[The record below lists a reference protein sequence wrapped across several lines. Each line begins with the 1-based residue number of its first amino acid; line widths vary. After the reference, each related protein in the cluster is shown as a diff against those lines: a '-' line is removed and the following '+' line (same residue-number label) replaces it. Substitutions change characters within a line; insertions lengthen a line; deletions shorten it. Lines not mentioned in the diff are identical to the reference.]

1 MPRALATLTLLVTLT
16 AAAHRPAPGQLAP
29 SRRPFLFKDD
39 RGDIATA
46 HARGDTAITVI
57 IAAMP
62 GATGRLAQTIQGMGG
77 TIRFRDDQVDYI
89 RARVPVDSVDR
100 LAHDPNVHS
109 LDITMKG
116 ADRGFGASGTESF
129 APALPVIPSEARDL
143 LFAAPRDTGDAWPPK
158 QSDYPLTHRYDPLR
172 DMNGMAF
179 RKKHPTWDGRGVT
192 LALIDM
198 NPDPLEPELQQAR
211 TLDGKVV
218 KKIFTYETAIDPDDE
233 DEGRWLRMKDQV
245 TANGGTFTYDGKTY
259 QAPRDGTFRIAM
271 LDEALFD
278 SLSNSGL
285 EKDLNRDG
293 NPKGSSRLFAVVW
306 DEQTND
312 VWVDTNQNLS
322 FKDEKALTDYSV
334 RPEFAVFGTDNPKT
348 AVRESVGFGVQID
361 KARRMVAINAGV
373 PFHASLIVGSAL
385 GSRGAHGRF
394 DGVAPGARLASEAE
408 GCMAYG
414 QTEAVIRALE
424 NPQVDAAWL
433 EQCNNIT
440 KPYLLRDGRLVP
452 TVIYS
457 RLIEKFK
464 KPLMI
469 PTHNYPVL
477 GGSDDFVLADCGI
490 GVGGHES
497 QGSFLANYG
506 VRTRYVDNLLITGG
520 YAPMGNGA
528 FGPTIISPSNIIS
541 GYRGWEDAAS
551 GYMAS
556 VFRLPPGYR
565 ISGGT
570 STATQVAPGAVEL
583 LISAAKQSGVPYD
596 ACRIKQALSM
606 SAKYVPNI
614 PIYKQGNGVIDIARA
629 WDLLE
634 AMNRAGDP
642 PTITSAA
649 AVRHAYSAW
658 LVTPNEGV
666 GLFER
671 EGWKAGDRGQRTMT
685 FTRTTGP
692 AGAMPFTISVI
703 SDSGGS
709 VSAPAS
715 VSLPLD
721 QPVPVTL
728 DIAVATPGVHS
739 SLITLY
745 TPSVP
750 GHAYR
755 TLATIVAA
763 EPLEANEHHT
773 VEIRT
778 EVPRPE
784 MRSYFYRVPPGVSA
798 LQVVLDS
805 TKRQLQLAIIKPDTR
820 TASAT
825 RIVAERA
832 GRGGGG
838 GGGGENPV
846 LPAETYV
853 VANPMPGVW
862 ELRLSDIEDTR
873 TFDWKASEAGAP
885 VPPTKVRLTVSAL
898 GAGAAASTV
907 ADNAGDQSGGGLNAT
922 QQARESRAANDLTLV
937 SRMAD
942 FTGKASSYPL
952 GSARIERP
960 TIRERQQQVYEIQ
973 VPPGTAA
980 LRVAVDNPS
989 DTAADLDVYVYDC
1002 TKKECRPGGASAD
1015 PGSDEAVTLQHPAA
1029 GNWRVVVDGASV
1041 PSGQTTYDYSDV
1053 VFNQVY
1059 GMVAVTD
1066 TTAKRQKG
1074 SPWSVKTNAWVA
1086 SVPVGRMP
1094 YAAVLLEGQVTPAQP
1109 FTVTLVPIAGDRRLT
1124 RPEMKAP

>member
-1 MPRALATLTLLVTLT
+1 MSRALVAVTLL
-16 AAAHRPAPGQLAP
+16 AALVSTHPRPASGQLAP
-29 SRRPFLFKDD
+29 PRRPFLFKDD
-39 RGDIATA
+39 RGDLATA
-46 HARGDTAITVI
+46 HARGDSAVTVI

-62 GATGRLAQTIQGMGG
+62 GATRQLAETIQRMGG
-77 TIRFRDDQVDYI
+77 KIRFRDDVVDYI
-89 RARVPVDSVDR
+89 RARVPVDSVEG
-100 LAHDPNVHS
+100 LAHDANVHS

-116 ADRGFGASGTESF
+116 ADRGFGASGTESI
-129 APALPVIPSEARDL
+129 APIDALPLAMS
-143 LFAAPRDTGDAWPPK
+143 RDTGEAWPPK

-172 DMNGMAF
+172 DMNGVAF
-179 RKKHPTWDGRGVT
+179 RKEHPTWDGRGVT
-192 LALIDM
+192 LALTDM

-218 KKIFTYETAIDPDDE
+218 RKILTYETVVDPDDE
-233 DEGRWLRMKDQV
+233 DEGRWLKMTDQV
-245 TANGGTFTYDGKTY
+245 TASSGTFTYGDKTY
-259 QAPRDGTFRIAM
+259 KAPHDGTFRIAL
-271 LDEALFD
+271 LDEAKFD
-278 SLSNSGL
+278 SLSSSGL

-293 NPKGSSRLFAVVW
+293 NPPGSSRLFAVIW

-348 AVRESVGFGVQID
+348 AVRESVGFAVQID
-361 KARRMVAINAGV
+361 KARKMVAINAGV

-385 GSRGAHGRF
+385 GSRGARGRF

-424 NPQVDAAWL
+424 NPEVDAAWL

-464 KPLMI
+464 KPIMI

-570 STATQVAPGAVEL
+570 STATPVATGGVAL
-583 LISAAKQSGVPYD
+583 LISAAKQTGVKYD

-606 SAKYVPNI
+606 SARYVPNL
-614 PIYKQGNGVIDIARA
+614 PVYKQGNGVINIAGA
-629 WDLLE
+629 WDLLR
-634 AMNRAGDP
+634 AMDRAGLP

-649 AVRHAYSAW
+649 PVKHPYSAL
-658 LVTPNEGV
+658 LVKPNEGV
-666 GLFER
+666 GLYER
-671 EGWKAGDRGQRTMT
+671 DDWSPGDRGQRTMT
-685 FTRTTGP
+685 FTRTSGP

-709 VSAPAS
+709 ITAPTS
-715 VSLPLD
+715 VSLPLNE
-721 QPVPVTL
+721 PVPVKL
-728 DIAVATPGVHS
+728 DIAVTTPGVHS
-739 SLITLY
+739 SLITLDN
-745 TPSVP
+745 PSVP

-763 EPLEANEHHT
+763 EALNAGNHYKVEA
-773 VEIRT
+773 RT

-784 MRSYFYRVPPGVSA
+784 MRSYFYRVPAGASA

-805 TKRQLQLAIIKPDTR
+805 SKRDVQVAIIKPDTR

-838 GGGGENPV
+838 GGGGENAI
-846 LPAETYV
+846 LPAATYV
-853 VANPMPGVW
+853 VEHPMPGVW
-862 ELRLSDIEDTR
+862 EVRLTDIEDTR
-873 TFDWKASEAGAP
+873 TFDWKASESGTA

-898 GAGAAASTV
+898 AAGVAPSTLV
-907 ADNAGDQSGGGLNAT
+907 QSAGDHDGQSAT
-922 QQARESRAANDLTLV
+922 QQAREPGAGAGAANTLTLV
-937 SRMAD
+937 SSMAD
-942 FTGKASSYPL
+942 FTGKATSYPL
-952 GSARIERP
+952 GSARTARP
-960 TIRERQQQVYEIQ
+960 ALREHQQQVYEID
-973 VPPGTAA
+973 VPPGSVA
-980 LRVAVDNPS
+980 LRVSVGNPS

-1002 TKKECRPGGASAD
+1002 TKKECRNGGASAD
-1015 PGSDEAVTLQHPAA
+1015 PGSEDVVMVQHPAA
-1029 GNWRVVVDGASV
+1029 GKWKVVVEGASV
-1041 PSGQTTYDYSDV
+1041 PSGQTAYDYSDI
-1053 VFNQVY
+1053 VFNQLY
-1059 GMVAVTD
+1059 GMVAVND
-1066 TTAKRQKG
+1066 TTAKRQAG
-1074 SPWSVKTNAWVA
+1074 SSWAIQTNEWIA
-1086 SVPVGRMP
+1086 SVPAGRAP
-1094 YAAVLLEGQVTPAQP
+1094 YAAVLLEGQVTATQP
-1109 FTVTLVPIAGDRRLT
+1109 FTMVLVPIANGGRDARR
-1124 RPEMKAP
+1124 

>member
-1 MPRALATLTLLVTLT
+1 MSRALACLTLLTVL
-16 AAAHRPAPGQLAP
+16 ASIAPQPAPGQLAP
-29 SRRPFLFKDD
+29 ARRPFLFKDD
-39 RGDIATA
+39 RGDLATA
-46 HARGDTAITVI
+46 HARGDTAVTVI

-62 GATGRLAQTIQGMGG
+62 GATGQLAQTIQAMGG
-77 TIRFRDDQVDYI
+77 TIRFRDNQVDYI
-89 RARVPVDSVDR
+89 RARVPVDSVER
-100 LAHDPNVHS
+100 LAHDPSVHS
-109 LDITMKG
+109 LNITMKG

-129 APALPVIPSEARDL
+129 SPTDALPLGAR
-143 LFAAPRDTGDAWPPK
+143 PDTGAVWPPK
-158 QSDYPLTHRYDPLR
+158 QSHYPLTQRYDPLR
-172 DMNGMAF
+172 DMNGVAF
-179 RKKHPTWDGRGVT
+179 RKQHPTWDGRGVT

-198 NPDPLEPELQQAR
+198 NPDPLEPELQQAL

-218 KKIFTYETAIDPDDE
+218 KKIFTYETVVDPDDE
-233 DEGRWLRMKDQV
+233 DEGSWLKMTDQV
-245 TANGGTFTYDGKTY
+245 SASGGTFTYDGKSY
-259 QAPRDGTFRIAM
+259 KAPHDGAFRIAV
-271 LDEALFD
+271 LDEAKFD
-278 SLSNSGL
+278 SLSSAGL

-293 NPKGSSRLFAVVW
+293 NPAGSSRLFAVIW

-334 RPEFAVFGTDNPKT
+334 RPEFAVIGTDNPKT

-361 KARRMVAINAGV
+361 KARKMVAINAGV

-385 GSRGAHGRF
+385 GSRGTRGRF

-424 NPQVDAAWL
+424 NPEVDAAWL
-433 EQCNNIT
+433 EQCSNIT
-440 KPYLLRDGRLVP
+440 RPYLLRDGRLVP

-464 KPLMI
+464 KPIMI

-520 YAPMGNGA
+520 YAPMGNGG

-541 GYRGWEDAAS
+541 GYRGWEDAKS

-570 STATQVAPGAVEL
+570 STATPVATGAVAM
-583 LISAAKQSGVPYD
+583 LISGAKQSGVKYD
-596 ACRIKQALSM
+596 ACRIKHALSM

-614 PIYKQGNGVIDIARA
+614 PVYKQGNGVINVAGA
-629 WDLLE
+629 WDLLR
-634 AMNRAGDP
+634 AMDKAGLP

-649 AVRHAYSAW
+649 PVRHAYSAL
-658 LVTPNEGV
+658 LVRPNEGV
-666 GLFER
+666 GLYER
-671 EGWKAGDRGQRTMT
+671 DGWTAGDHGARTMT
-685 FTRTTGP
+685 FTRTSGP
-692 AGAMPFTISVI
+692 SAAMPFTISVV
-703 SDSGGS
+703 SDSGGRIT
-709 VSAPAS
+709 APAS
-715 VSLPLD
+715 VSLPLNE
-721 QPVPVTL
+721 PVPVTL
-728 DIAVATPGVHS
+728 DISVATPGVHS
-739 SLITLY
+739 SLITLDN
-745 TPSVP
+745 PSVP

-763 EPLEANEHHT
+763 EPLNASNHYK

-784 MRSYFYRVPPGVSA
+784 MRSYFYRVPPGASA

-805 TKRQLQLAIIKPDTR
+805 SKREVQVALIKPDTR
-820 TASAT
+820 TANAT
-825 RIVAERA
+825 RLV
-832 GRGGGG
+832 GKRGDDDRG
-838 GGGGENPV
+838 GGGGENPI
-846 LPAETYV
+846 LPPETYV
-853 VANPMPGVW
+853 VAQPMPGVW
-862 ELRLSDIEDTR
+862 EVRLTDIEDTR
-873 TFDWKASEAGAP
+873 TFDWKGSEAGKP
-885 VPPTKVRLTVSAL
+885 VPPTKVKLTISAL
-898 GAGAAASTV
+898 AAGTTASALV
-907 ADNAGDQSGGGLNAT
+907 QSAGDSGEQSPT
-922 QQARESRAANDLTLV
+922 QPARASGAPNELRLS

-942 FTGKASSYPL
+942 FTGKVTSYPL
-952 GSARIERP
+952 GSANNERP
-960 TIRERQQQVYEIQ
+960 TIREHQQHVYEID
-973 VPPGTAA
+973 VPPGSAA
-980 LRVAVDNPS
+980 LRVAVGNPS

-1002 TKKECRPGGASAD
+1002 TKKECKNGGASAD
-1015 PGSDEAVTLQHPAA
+1015 PGSDEAVMVQHPAA
-1029 GNWRVVVDGASV
+1029 GKWKVVVEGASA
-1041 PSGQTTYDYSDV
+1041 PSGQTAYDYSDI

-1066 TTAKRQKG
+1066 TTGKRQADT
-1074 SPWSVKTNAWVA
+1074 PWTVQTNEWIA
-1086 SVPVGRMP
+1086 SIPTGRTP
-1094 YAAVLLEGQVTPAQP
+1094 YAAVLLEGQVAPTQP
-1109 FTVTLVPIAGDRRLT
+1109 FTMAVIPIASDRR
-1124 RPEMKAP
+1124 R

>member
-1 MPRALATLTLLVTLT
+1 MSRALAVLTLLTTL
-16 AAAHRPAPGQLAP
+16 ASVAPRPASGQLAP
-29 SRRPFLFKDD
+29 PRRPFLFKDD
-39 RGDIATA
+39 RGDLATA
-46 HARGDTAITVI
+46 HARRDTAVTVI

-62 GATGRLAQTIQGMGG
+62 GTTGQLAQTIQRMGG
-77 TIRFRDDQVDYI
+77 SIRFRDDQVDYI
-89 RARVPVDSVDR
+89 RARVPVDSVER
-100 LAHDPNVHS
+100 LAHDANVHS

-143 LFAAPRDTGDAWPPK
+143 HFPAAPDTGDVWPPK
-158 QSDYPLTHRYDPLR
+158 QSEYPITHRYDPLR
-172 DMNGMAF
+172 DMNGIAF
-179 RKKHPTWDGRGVT
+179 RKAHPTWDGRGVT

-211 TLDGKVV
+211 TLDGKIV

-233 DEGRWLRMKDQV
+233 DEGRWLNMTNQV
-245 TANGGTFTYDGKTY
+245 TASGRAFTYDGKTY
-259 QAPRDGTFRIAM
+259 KAPHDGTFRIAM
-271 LDEALFD
+271 LDEAKFD
-278 SLSNSGL
+278 SLSASGL

-293 NPKGSSRLFAVVW
+293 NPAGSSRLFAVIW
-306 DEQTND
+306 DEQNND

-322 FKDEKALTDYSV
+322 FTDEKALTDYGV

-361 KARRMVAINAGV
+361 KARQMVAINAGV

-385 GSRGAHGRF
+385 GSRGARGRF

-457 RLIEKFK
+457 RLIEKFR
-464 KPLMI
+464 KPIMI

-528 FGPTIISPSNIIS
+528 FGPTILSPSNIIS

-570 STATQVAPGAVEL
+570 STATPVATGAVAL
-583 LISAAKQSGVPYD
+583 LISAAKQSGVKYD
-596 ACRIKQALSM
+596 ACRIKHALSM

-614 PIYKQGNGVIDIARA
+614 PVYKQGNGVINVAGA
-629 WDLLE
+629 WELLK
-634 AMNRAGDP
+634 ALDKAGDP
-642 PTITSAA
+642 PVITSSAP
-649 AVRHAYSAW
+649 VRHAYSAL
-658 LVTPNEGV
+658 LVKPNEGV
-666 GLFER
+666 GLYER
-671 EGWKAGDRGQRTMT
+671 DGWSPGDHRQRTMT
-685 FTRTTGP
+685 FTRTSGA

-715 VSLPLD
+715 VSLPLNE
-721 QPVPVTL
+721 PVPVSL
-728 DIAVATPGVHS
+728 DIAVTTPGVHS
-739 SLITLY
+739 SLITLDN
-745 TPSVP
+745 PSVP

-763 EPLEANEHHT
+763 EPLQASNHYKLET
-773 VEIRT
+773 RT

-784 MRSYFYRVPPGVSA
+784 MRSYFYRVPPNVSA
-798 LQVVLDS
+798 LHVVLDS
-805 TKRQLQLAIIKPDTR
+805 SKRAVQVAIIKPDTR
-820 TASAT
+820 TATAT
-825 RIVAERA
+825 HIVAERA

-838 GGGGENPV
+838 GGGGDAPI

-853 VANPMPGVW
+853 VAQPMPGVW
-862 ELRLSDIEDTR
+862 EVRLTDIEDTR
-873 TFDWKASEAGAP
+873 TFDWKASEAGTP
-885 VPPTKVRLTVSAL
+885 VPPTNVRLTISAISS
-898 GAGAAASTV
+898 GAAASAMAV
-907 ADNAGDQSGGGLNAT
+907 SASDQAGQSAT
-922 QQARESRAANDLTLV
+922 QQAHEPGGGATNDLTLV

-960 TIRERQQQVYEIQ
+960 TIREHQQQVYEIE
-973 VPPGTAA
+973 VPPGSAS
-980 LRVAVDNPS
+980 LRVTLGNPS
-989 DTAADLDVYVYDC
+989 DTTADLDIYVYDC
-1002 TKKECRPGGASAD
+1002 TKKECKTGGASAD
-1015 PGSDEAVTLQHPAA
+1015 PGSDDAVTVQHPAA
-1029 GNWRVVVDGASV
+1029 GKWKVVVEGASV
-1041 PSGQTTYDYSDV
+1041 LSGQTAYDYADI

-1066 TTAKRQKG
+1066 TTAKRQAE
-1074 SPWSVKTNAWVA
+1074 SSWTVQTNEWMA
-1086 SVPVGRMP
+1086 SMPTGRTP

-1109 FTVTLVPIAGDRRLT
+1109 FTMTLIPIANDRR
-1124 RPEMKAP
+1124 R

>member
-1 MPRALATLTLLVTLT
+1 MPRALAALTLL
-16 AAAHRPAPGQLAP
+16 AALASIAPQPASGQLAP
-29 SRRPFLFKDD
+29 PRRPFLFKDD
-39 RGDIATA
+39 RGDMATA
-46 HARGDTAITVI
+46 HARGDTSVTVI

-62 GATGRLAQTIQGMGG
+62 GATGQLAQTIKSMGG
-77 TIRFRDDQVDYI
+77 TIRFRDDRVDYI
-89 RARVPVDSVDR
+89 RARVPVDSVER
-100 LAHDPNVHS
+100 LAHDESVHS
-109 LDITMKG
+109 LDVTMKG

-129 APALPVIPSEARDL
+129 APPDALPLGAHSVIPS
-143 LFAAPRDTGDAWPPK
+143 AARDTGDIWPPK

-172 DMNGMAF
+172 DMNGVAF
-179 RKKHPTWDGRGVT
+179 RKDHPTWDGRGVT

-218 KKIFTYETAIDPDDE
+218 KKIFTYETALDPDDE
-233 DEGRWLRMKDQV
+233 DDGRWLKMKDQV
-245 TANGGTFTYDGKTY
+245 TASGGSFTYDGTTY
-259 QAPRDGTFRIAM
+259 KAPHDGTFGIAM
-271 LDEALFD
+271 LDEAKFD

-293 NPKGSSRLFAVVW
+293 NPKNSSRLFAVIW

-334 RPEFAVFGTDNPKT
+334 RPEFAVFGTDNRKT
-348 AVRESVGFGVQID
+348 ALRESVGFGVQID
-361 KARRMVAINAGV
+361 RARRMVAINAGV

-385 GSRGAHGRF
+385 GSRGGRGRF

-457 RLIEKFK
+457 RLIEKFR
-464 KPLMI
+464 KPIMI

-520 YAPMGNGA
+520 YAPMGNGG
-528 FGPTIISPSNIIS
+528 FGPSIISPSNIIS

-570 STATQVAPGAVEL
+570 STATPVATGAVAL
-583 LISAAKQSGVPYD
+583 LISGAKQSGIKYD

-606 SAKYVPNI
+606 SAKHVPNI
-614 PIYKQGNGVIDIARA
+614 PVYKQGNGVIDIAGA
-629 WDLLE
+629 WGLLK
-634 AMNRAGDP
+634 AMDRAGDP

-649 AVRHAYSAW
+649 PVKHAYSAL
-658 LVTPNEGV
+658 LVKPNEGV
-666 GLFER
+666 GLYER
-671 EGWKAGDRGQRTMT
+671 EGWTPGDRGQRTMT

-692 AGAMPFTISVI
+692 SGAMPFTISVI

-709 VSAPAS
+709 VSAPAT
-715 VSLPLD
+715 VSLPLNE
-721 QPVPVTL
+721 PVPVTL
-728 DIAVATPGVHS
+728 DIVVTTPGVHS
-739 SLITLY
+739 SLITLDN
-745 TPSVP
+745 PSVP

-755 TLATIVAA
+755 ALATVVAA
-763 EPLEANEHHT
+763 EALEATTHYK
-773 VEIRT
+773 VET
-778 EVPRPE
+778 KAEVPRPE
-784 MRSYFYRVPPGVSA
+784 MRSYFYRVPAGVSA
-798 LQVVLDS
+798 LQIVIDS
-805 TKRQLQLAIIKPDTR
+805 SKRQLQLAVIKPDTR

-838 GGGGENPV
+838 GGGGSENAM

-853 VANPMPGVW
+853 VEHPMPGVW
-862 ELRLSDIEDTR
+862 EVRLTDIEDTR
-873 TFDWKASEAGAP
+873 TFDWKASEAGTP

-898 GAGAAASTV
+898 AAGSAASAL
-907 ADNAGDQSGGGLNAT
+907 ADNAGGQGSGQGAT
-922 QQARESRAANDLTLV
+922 QQGATNDLTLLN
-937 SRMAD
+937 RMAD

-952 GSARIERP
+952 GSARVERP
-960 TIRERQQQVYEIQ
+960 AIRERQQQVYDIE
-973 VPPGTAA
+973 VPPGSAA
-980 LRVAVDNPS
+980 LKVAVGNPS
-989 DTAADLDVYVYDC
+989 DAAADLDVYVYDC
-1002 TKKECRPGGASAD
+1002 TKKECRNAGASAD
-1015 PGSDEAVTLQHPAA
+1015 PGSDEVVTVQHPAA
-1029 GNWRVVVDGASV
+1029 GKWKVVVDVGSV
-1041 PSGQTTYDYSDV
+1041 PSGQTSYDYSDV

-1066 TTAKRQKG
+1066 TTARRSG
-1074 SPWSVKTNAWVA
+1074 SPWTVKTNDWIA
-1086 SVPVGRMP
+1086 SVPAGRTP
-1094 YAAVLLEGQVTPAQP
+1094 YAAVLLEGQVTAAQP
-1109 FTVTLVPIAGDRRLT
+1109 FTVTLVPLASDRRAA
-1124 RPEMKAP
+1124 RP

>member
-1 MPRALATLTLLVTLT
+1 MPRTLAALTLLT
-16 AAAHRPAPGQLAP
+16 ALASVAPQPAAGQLAP
-29 SRRPFLFKDD
+29 PRRQFLFKDD

-46 HARGDTAITVI
+46 HARGDTTVTVI

-62 GATGRLAQTIQGMGG
+62 GATSQLAQTIQRMGG

-89 RARVPVDSVDR
+89 RARVPVDSVER
-100 LAHDPNVHS
+100 LVHDASVHS
-109 LDITMKG
+109 LDVTMKG

-129 APALPVIPSEARDL
+129 APADALPLGPRSDL
-143 LFAAPRDTGDAWPPK
+143 LATARDTGDVWPPK
-158 QSDYPLTHRYDPLR
+158 QSSYPLTHRYDPLR
-172 DMNGMAF
+172 DMNGVAF
-179 RKKHPTWDGRGVT
+179 RRDHPTWDGRGVT

-211 TLDGKVV
+211 TLDGKLVR
-218 KKIFTYETAIDPDDE
+218 KIFTYETVIDPDEE
-233 DEGRWLRMKDQV
+233 DEGRWLKMKDQV
-245 TANGGTFTYDGKTY
+245 TASGGTFTYDGNAYK
-259 QAPRDGTFRIAM
+259 APHDGAFRIAI
-271 LDEALFD
+271 LDEAKFD
-278 SLSNSGL
+278 SLSSSGL

-293 NPKGSSRLFAVVW
+293 NPPKSSRLFAVIW
-306 DEQTND
+306 DEQTNN
-312 VWVDTNQNLS
+312 VWVDTNQNFS
-322 FKDEKALTDYSV
+322 FTDEKALTDYRA
-334 RPEFAVFGTDNPKT
+334 RPEFAVFGTDNAKT

-361 KARRMVAINAGV
+361 KARQMVAINAGV

-424 NPQVDAAWL
+424 DPQVDAAWL

-457 RLIEKFK
+457 RLIEKFR
-464 KPLMI
+464 KPIMI

-506 VRTRYVDNLLITGG
+506 VRTSYVDNLLITGG
-520 YAPMGNGA
+520 YAPMGNGG
-528 FGPTIISPSNIIS
+528 FGPTILAPSNIIS

-570 STATQVAPGAVEL
+570 STATPVATGAVAL
-583 LISAAKQSGVPYD
+583 LISAAKQTGIKYD

-614 PIYKQGNGVIDIARA
+614 PVYKQGNGVINIAGA
-629 WDLLE
+629 WDLLK
-634 AMNRAGDP
+634 AMDKAGEP

-649 AVRHAYSAW
+649 HVKHTYSAL
-658 LVTPNEGV
+658 LVKPNEGV
-666 GLFER
+666 GLYER
-671 EGWKAGDRGQRTMT
+671 DDWTPGDRGQRTMT

-692 AGAMPFTISVI
+692 SGAMPFAISVI
-703 SDSGGS
+703 SDSGGR

-715 VSLPLD
+715 VSLPLGV
-721 QPVPVTL
+721 PVPVTL

-739 SLITLY
+739 SLITLDN
-745 TPSVP
+745 PSVP

-755 TLATIVAA
+755 TLATLVAA
-763 EPLEANEHHT
+763 VPLDAGNHYK
-773 VEIRT
+773 VETRV

-784 MRSYFYRVPPGVSA
+784 MRSYFYRVPAGVSS
-798 LQVVLDS
+798 LQIVLDS
-805 TKRQLQLAIIKPDTR
+805 SKREVQLAVIKPDTR

-838 GGGGENPV
+838 GGGGGENAM
-846 LPAETYV
+846 LPPATYI
-853 VANPMPGVW
+853 VANPMPGVY
-862 ELRLSDIEDTR
+862 ELRLTDIEDTR
-873 TFDWKASEAGAP
+873 TFDWKASEAGTP

-898 GAGAAASTV
+898 AAGPAASVV
-907 ADNAGDQSGGGLNAT
+907 AANPTDQGSGQSAA
-922 QQARESRAANDLTLV
+922 QQAREMDASNDLTLI
-937 SRMAD
+937 SRMSD
-942 FTGKASSYPL
+942 FTGKATSYPL
-952 GSARIERP
+952 GSAYIARP
-960 TIRERQQQVYEIQ
+960 TIREHQQHVYEIE
-973 VPPGTAA
+973 VPPGSAA
-980 LRVAVDNPS
+980 LRVTVGNPS
-989 DTAADLDVYVYDC
+989 DATADLDVYVYDC
-1002 TKKECRPGGASAD
+1002 TKKECRTGGASAD
-1015 PGSDEAVTLQHPAA
+1015 PGSDETVTVQHPAA
-1029 GNWRVVVDGASV
+1029 GKWKVVVEGASMS
-1041 PSGQTTYDYSDV
+1041 SGQTEFDYSDV

-1066 TTAKRQKG
+1066 TTAKHQQG
-1074 SPWSVKTNAWVA
+1074 SSWTVKTNAWIA
-1086 SVPVGRMP
+1086 SVPAGRRP

-1109 FTVTLVPIAGDRRLT
+1109 FTVTLVPVAVEHRVA
-1124 RPEMKAP
+1124 RP

>member
-1 MPRALATLTLLVTLT
+1 MPRALATLTLLAVLAFIAPQP
-16 AAAHRPAPGQLAP
+16 AAGQLAP
-29 SRRPFLFKDD
+29 PRRPFLFKDN

-46 HARGDTAITVI
+46 HARGDTAVTVI

-62 GATGRLAQTIQGMGG
+62 GANGQLAQTIQGMGG
-77 TIRFRDDQVDYI
+77 SIRFRDDQVDYI
-89 RARVPVDSVDR
+89 RARVPVDSVER
-100 LAHDPNVHS
+100 LAHDPSVHS

-129 APALPVIPSEARDL
+129 APADALPLGALP
-143 LFAAPRDTGDAWPPK
+143 DTGGVVWPPK

-172 DMNGMAF
+172 DMNGVAF
-179 RKKHPTWDGRGVT
+179 RTQHPTWDGRGVT

-198 NPDPLEPELQQAR
+198 NPDPFEPELQQAR
-211 TLDGKVV
+211 TLDGRVV
-218 KKIFTYETAIDPDDE
+218 KKIFTYETAIDPDEE
-233 DEGRWLRMKDQV
+233 DEGRWLKMTDQV
-245 TANGGTFTYDGKTY
+245 TASGGTFTHDSKSYK
-259 QAPRDGTFRIAM
+259 APHDGTFRIAM
-271 LDEALFD
+271 LDEAKFD

-293 NPKGSSRLFAVVW
+293 NRAGSSRLSAVIW

-385 GSRGAHGRF
+385 ANRLPRGRF
-394 DGVAPGARLASEAE
+394 DGVAPNARLASEAE

-424 NPQVDAAWL
+424 NPEVDAAWL
-433 EQCNNIT
+433 EHCNNIT
-440 KPYLLRDGRLVP
+440 RPYLLRDGRLVP

-457 RLIEKFK
+457 RLIQKFK
-464 KPLMI
+464 KPIMI

-520 YAPMGNGA
+520 YAPMGNGG
-528 FGPTIISPSNIIS
+528 FGPTIVSPSNIIS

-570 STATQVAPGAVEL
+570 STATPVATGAVAMM
-583 LISAAKQSGVPYD
+583 ISGAKQSGVKYD
-596 ACRIKQALSM
+596 ACRIKQALAM
-606 SAKYVPNI
+606 SARYVPNI
-614 PIYKQGNGVIDIARA
+614 PIYKQGNGVINIAGA
-629 WDLLE
+629 WDLLR
-634 AMNRAGDP
+634 AMDKAGLP

-649 AVRHAYSAW
+649 PVKHIYSAM
-658 LVTPNEGV
+658 LVKPNEGV
-666 GLFER
+666 GLYER
-671 EGWKAGDRGQRTMT
+671 DGWTAGDHGTRTMT
-685 FTRTTGP
+685 FTRTSGA
-692 AGAMPFTISVI
+692 AGAMPFAISVV

-709 VSAPAS
+709 VTAPAS
-715 VSLPLD
+715 VSLPLNE
-721 QPVPVTL
+721 PVPVTL
-728 DIAVATPGVHS
+728 DISVATPGVHS
-739 SLITLY
+739 SLITLDN
-745 TPSVP
+745 PSVP

-763 EPLEANEHHT
+763 EPLNASNHYK
-773 VEIRT
+773 VETRT

-784 MRSYFYRVPPGVSA
+784 MRSYFYRIPAGVSA

-805 TKRQLQLAIIKPDTR
+805 SKRDVQVALIKPDTR

-832 GRGGGG
+832 ARGAGGG
-838 GGGGENPV
+838 GGGGENPI
-846 LPAETYV
+846 LPAVTYV
-853 VANPMPGVW
+853 VAQPMPGVW
-862 ELRLSDIEDTR
+862 EVRLTDIEDTR
-873 TFDWKASEAGAP
+873 TFDWKASEALTP
-885 VPPTKVRLTVSAL
+885 VPPTKVRLTISAL
-898 GAGAAASTV
+898 AAGATASALV
-907 ADNAGDQSGGGLNAT
+907 QSSGDNGQSAT
-922 QQARESRAANDLTLV
+922 QQARESTAPNELRLT
-937 SRMAD
+937 SPMAD
-942 FTGKASSYPL
+942 FTGKATSYPL
-952 GSARIERP
+952 GSAHNERP
-960 TIRERQQQVYEIQ
+960 TIREHQQQVYEIA
-973 VPPGTAA
+973 VPPGSAA
-980 LRVAVDNPS
+980 LRVVVGSPS

-1002 TKKECRPGGASAD
+1002 TKKECRNGGASAD
-1015 PGSDEAVTLQHPAA
+1015 PGSDEAVMVQHPAA
-1029 GNWRVVVDGASV
+1029 GKWKVVVEGASV
-1041 PSGQTTYDYSDV
+1041 PSGQTTYDYSDI

-1066 TTAKRQKG
+1066 TTGKRQAG
-1074 SPWSVKTNAWVA
+1074 SSWSVQTNEWIA
-1086 SVPVGRMP
+1086 SIPAGRTP
-1094 YAAVLLEGQVTPAQP
+1094 YAAVLLEAQVTPTQP
-1109 FTVTLVPIAGDRRLT
+1109 FTVALIPIASDRR
-1124 RPEMKAP
+1124 R

>member
-1 MPRALATLTLLVTLT
+1 MPRALAALTLL
-16 AAAHRPAPGQLAP
+16 AALASIAPEPASAQLAP
-29 SRRPFLFKDD
+29 PRRPFLFKDD

-46 HARGDTAITVI
+46 HARGDSDVTVI

-62 GATGRLAQTIQGMGG
+62 GATGQLAQFIKDIGG
-77 TIRFRDDQVDYI
+77 SIRFRDDQVDYI
-89 RARVPVDSVDR
+89 RARVPVDSVER
-100 LAHDPNVHS
+100 LARDERVHS
-109 LDITMKG
+109 LDVTMKG

-129 APALPVIPSEARDL
+129 APADALPLGALPS
-143 LFAAPRDTGDAWPPK
+143 DTGGAWPPK

-172 DMNGMAF
+172 DMDGVAF
-179 RKKHPTWDGRGVT
+179 RKEHPTWDGRGVT

-233 DEGRWLRMKDQV
+233 DDGRWLKMKDRV
-245 TANGGTFTYDGKTY
+245 TASGGTFTYDGKTY
-259 QAPRDGTFRIAM
+259 TAPRDGTFRIAV
-271 LDEALFD
+271 LNEATFD

-293 NPKGSSRLFAVVW
+293 NPPGSSRLFAVIW
-306 DEQTND
+306 DEQSND

-322 FKDEKALTDYSV
+322 FTDEKALTDYRV
-334 RPEFAVFGTDNPKT
+334 RPEFGVFGTDNPKT
-348 AVRESVGFGVQID
+348 AVRESVGFAVQID
-361 KARRMVAINAGV
+361 RARQMVAVNAGV

-385 GSRGAHGRF
+385 GSRGVHGRF

-424 NPQVDAAWL
+424 NPRVDAAWL

-464 KPLMI
+464 KPIMI

-490 GVGGHES
+490 AVGGHES

-570 STATQVAPGAVEL
+570 STATPVATGAVAL
-583 LISAAKQSGVPYD
+583 LISAAKQSGVKYD

-606 SAKYVPNI
+606 SARYVPNI
-614 PIYKQGNGVIDIARA
+614 PVYKQGNGVIDIAGAWNLLRA
-629 WDLLE
+629 MDKS
-634 AMNRAGDP
+634 GDP
-642 PTITSAA
+642 PRITSSAP
-649 AVRHAYSAW
+649 VKHAYSA
-658 LVTPNEGV
+658 LLATPDEGV
-666 GLFER
+666 GLYER
-671 EGWKAGDRGQRTMT
+671 DGWSAGDHGERTMT
-685 FTRTTGP
+685 FTRTSGP
-692 AGAMPFTISVI
+692 RGAMPFTLSVI

-709 VSAPAS
+709 IAAPAS

-721 QPVPVTL
+721 EPVPVKL

-739 SLITLY
+739 SLITLDN
-745 TPSVP
+745 PSVP

-763 EPLEANEHHT
+763 EALDASNHYRLET
-773 VEIRT
+773 RT

-784 MRSYFYRVPPGVSA
+784 MRSYFYRVPAGLSA

-805 TKRQLQLAIIKPDTR
+805 SRREVQVALIKPDTR

-838 GGGGENPV
+838 GGGGENPI

-853 VANPMPGVW
+853 VQHPMPGVW
-862 ELRLSDIEDTR
+862 EVRLTDIEDTR
-873 TFDWKASEAGAP
+873 TFDWKASETGKP
-885 VPPTKVRLTVSAL
+885 VPPTRVRLTVSAL
-898 GAGAAASTV
+898 SLGTAAPTLVAG
-907 ADNAGDQSGGGLNAT
+907 AGDQAGPIAT
-922 QQARESRAANDLTLV
+922 QQAQVAGSDLTLV

-942 FTGKASSYPL
+942 FTGKAASYPL
-952 GSARIERP
+952 GSARVERP
-960 TIRERQQQVYEIQ
+960 TIRQHQQQVYEVE
-973 VPPGTAA
+973 VPPGSAA
-980 LRVAVDNPS
+980 LRVSVGNPS

-1002 TKKECRPGGASAD
+1002 TKKECRNGGASAD
-1015 PGSDEAVTLQHPAA
+1015 PGSDEEVTVQHPAP
-1029 GNWRVVVDGASV
+1029 GKWKVVVEGAAV
-1041 PSGQTTYDYSDV
+1041 PSGQTTYDYTEV

-1066 TTAKRQKG
+1066 TTAKHDAG
-1074 SPWSVKTNAWVA
+1074 VSWTAKTNEWVA
-1086 SVPVGRMP
+1086 SMPAGRTP
-1094 YAAVLLEGQVTPAQP
+1094 YAAVLLESNATPAQP
-1109 FTVTLVPIAGDRRLT
+1109 VTVELVPIKPPPQSR
-1124 RPEMKAP
+1124 

>member
-1 MPRALATLTLLVTLT
+1 MLAVL
-16 AAAHRPAPGQLAP
+16 AGIAPQSAPGQIAP
-29 SRRPFLFKDD
+29 ARRPFLFKDN

-46 HARGDTAITVI
+46 HARGDTALTVI

-62 GATGRLAQTIQGMGG
+62 GATGQLAQTIKGMGG
-77 TIRFRDDQVDYI
+77 TIRFRDDQIDYI
-89 RARVPVDSVDR
+89 RARVPVDSVER
-100 LAHDPNVHS
+100 LAHDPSVHS

-116 ADRGFGASGTESF
+116 EDRGFGASGTESV
-129 APALPVIPSEARDL
+129 APADALPLGASAR
-143 LFAAPRDTGDAWPPK
+143 PDTGEVWPPK

-172 DMNGMAF
+172 DINGVAF
-179 RKKHPTWDGRGVT
+179 RKQHPTWDGRGVT

-211 TLDGKVV
+211 TLNGSVV
-218 KKIFTYETAIDPDDE
+218 RKIFTYETVIDPDDE
-233 DEGRWLRMKDQV
+233 DEGRWLKMTDQV
-245 TANGGTFTYDGKTY
+245 TANGGTFTFDSKSYKAPHDG
-259 QAPRDGTFRIAM
+259 AFRIAM
-271 LDEALFD
+271 LDEAKFD
-278 SLSNSGL
+278 SLSSSGL

-293 NPKGSSRLFAVVW
+293 NPPGSSRIFAVIW

-361 KARRMVAINAGV
+361 KTRKMVAINAGV

-385 GSRGAHGRF
+385 GSRGTRGRF

-424 NPQVDAAWL
+424 NPEVDAAWL

-464 KPLMI
+464 KPIMI

-520 YAPMGNGA
+520 YAPMGNGG

-541 GYRGWEDAAS
+541 GYRGWEDANS

-570 STATQVAPGAVEL
+570 STATPVATGAVAM
-583 LISAAKQSGVPYD
+583 LISGAKQSGVKYD
-596 ACRIKQALSM
+596 ACRIKQAIAM

-614 PIYKQGNGVIDIARA
+614 PIYKQGNGVINIAGA
-629 WDLLE
+629 WDLLR
-634 AMNRAGDP
+634 AMDKAGLP

-649 AVRHAYSAW
+649 PVKTVYSAM
-658 LVTPNEGV
+658 LVKPNEGV

-671 EGWKAGDRGQRTMT
+671 DGWTAGDHGTRTMT
-685 FTRTTGP
+685 FTRTSGP
-692 AGAMPFTISVI
+692 AGAMPFTISVL
-703 SDSGGS
+703 SDSGGRIT
-709 VSAPAS
+709 APAS
-715 VSLPLD
+715 VSLPLN
-721 QPVPVTL
+721 QPVPVSL
-728 DIAVATPGVHS
+728 DISVSTSGVHS
-739 SLITLY
+739 SLITLDN
-745 TPSVP
+745 PSVP

-763 EPLEANEHHT
+763 EPLNASNHYK
-773 VEIRT
+773 VETKT

-805 TKRQLQLAIIKPDTR
+805 SKREVQVALIKPDTR
-820 TASAT
+820 TANAT
-825 RIVAERA
+825 RIAAERE
-832 GRGGGG
+832 RGAG
-838 GGGGENPV
+838 GGGGENPI
-846 LPAETYV
+846 LPPETYV
-853 VANPMPGVW
+853 VTQPMPGVW
-862 ELRLSDIEDTR
+862 EVRLTDIEDTH
-873 TFDWKASEAGAP
+873 TFDWKGSETGKPVVPTKARLTISALAAGANS
-885 VPPTKVRLTVSAL
+885 SAL
-898 GAGAAASTV
+898 AQSSG
-907 ADNAGDQSGGGLNAT
+907 DNGGQSGT
-922 QQARESRAANDLTLV
+922 PQTRESGAPNELGLV

-942 FTGKASSYPL
+942 FTGKATSYPL
-952 GSARIERP
+952 GSAHNERP
-960 TIRERQQQVYEIQ
+960 TIREHQQQVYEIQ
-973 VPPGTAA
+973 VPPGSAS
-980 LRVAVDNPS
+980 LRVTVGNPS

-1002 TKKECRPGGASAD
+1002 TKKECKNGGASAD
-1015 PGSDEAVTLQHPAA
+1015 PGSDDAVMVQHPAA
-1029 GNWRVVVDGASV
+1029 GKWKVVVEGASV
-1041 PSGQTTYDYSDV
+1041 PSGQTSYDYSDV

-1066 TTAKRQKG
+1066 TTAKRQAG
-1074 SPWSVKTNAWVA
+1074 SPWTVQTNEWTA
-1086 SVPVGRMP
+1086 SIPAGRTL
-1094 YAAVLLEGQVTPAQP
+1094 YAAVLLEGQVSPAQP
-1109 FTVTLVPIAGDRRLT
+1109 FTLGIIPIASDRR
-1124 RPEMKAP
+1124 R

>member
-1 MPRALATLTLLVTLT
+1 
-16 AAAHRPAPGQLAP
+16 
-29 SRRPFLFKDD
+29 LFKDD
-39 RGDIATA
+39 RGDVATA
-46 HARGDTAITVI
+46 HARGDTAVTVI

-62 GATGRLAQTIQGMGG
+62 GGTGQLAQTIQRMGG

-89 RARVPVDSVDR
+89 RARVPVDSVER
-100 LAHDPNVHS
+100 LAHDPSVHS
-109 LDITMKG
+109 LGITMKG

-129 APALPVIPSEARDL
+129 APADALPLGATP
-143 LFAAPRDTGDAWPPK
+143 DTGAAWPPK

-172 DMNGMAF
+172 DMNGVAF
-179 RKKHPTWDGRGVT
+179 RKQHPTWDGRGVT

-211 TLDGKVV
+211 TLDGRVV

-233 DEGRWLRMKDQV
+233 DEGRWLKMTDPV
-245 TANGGTFTYDGKTY
+245 TASGGTFTYSSKSY
-259 QAPRDGTFRIAM
+259 KAPHDGTFRIAM
-271 LDEALFD
+271 LDEAKFD

-293 NPKGSSRLFAVVW
+293 NPAGSSRLFAVIW

-385 GSRGAHGRF
+385 GSRGTRGRF
-394 DGVAPGARLASEAE
+394 NGVAPGARLAREAE
-408 GCMAYG
+408 GGMAYG

-424 NPQVDAAWL
+424 NPEVDAAWL

-464 KPLMI
+464 KPIMI

-528 FGPTIISPSNIIS
+528 FGPTIVSPSNIIS

-570 STATQVAPGAVEL
+570 STATPVATGAVAM
-583 LISAAKQSGVPYD
+583 LISGAKQSGVKYD

-614 PIYKQGNGVIDIARA
+614 PIYKQGNGVIDIAGA
-629 WDLLE
+629 WDLLR
-634 AMNRAGDP
+634 AMDKAGLP

-649 AVRHAYSAW
+649 PVKHVYSAL
-658 LVTPNEGV
+658 LVKPNEGV

-671 EGWKAGDRGQRTMT
+671 DGWTAGDHGARTMT
-685 FTRTTGP
+685 FTRTSGP
-692 AGAMPFTISVI
+692 SGAMPFTISVI
-703 SDSGGS
+703 SDSGGRIT
-709 VSAPAS
+709 APAS
-715 VSLPLD
+715 VSLPLNE
-721 QPVPVTL
+721 PVPVTL
-728 DIAVATPGVHS
+728 DISVTTPGVHS
-739 SLITLY
+739 SLITLDN
-745 TPSVP
+745 PSVP

-763 EPLEANEHHT
+763 EPLNASNHYK
-773 VEIRT
+773 VETKT

-805 TKRQLQLAIIKPDTR
+805 SKREVQVALIKPDTR

-832 GRGGGG
+832 ARGGG
-838 GGGGENPV
+838 GGGGENPI
-846 LPAETYV
+846 LPAATYV
-853 VANPMPGVW
+853 VAQPMPGVW
-862 ELRLSDIEDTR
+862 EVRLTDIEDTR
-873 TFDWKASEAGAP
+873 TFDWKASEAGTP
-885 VPPTKVRLTVSAL
+885 VPPTKVRLTISAL
-898 GAGAAASTV
+898 AAGATAS
-907 ADNAGDQSGGGLNAT
+907 ALAQSAGDNGGQSAT
-922 QQARESRAANDLTLV
+922 PQAREPGAPNELRLV
-937 SRMAD
+937 SPMAD
-942 FTGKASSYPL
+942 FTGKATSYPV
-952 GSARIERP
+952 GSAHNERP
-960 TIRERQQQVYEIQ
+960 TIREHQQQVYEIE
-973 VPPGTAA
+973 VPPGSAA
-980 LRVAVDNPS
+980 LRVAVGNPS

-1002 TKKECRPGGASAD
+1002 TKKECRNGGASAD
-1015 PGSDEAVTLQHPAA
+1015 PGSDEAVMVQHPAA
-1029 GNWRVVVDGASV
+1029 GKWKVVVEGASV
-1041 PSGQTTYDYSDV
+1041 PSSQTAYDYADI

-1066 TTAKRQKG
+1066 TTGKRQAG
-1074 SPWSVKTNAWVA
+1074 SSWTVQTNEWIA
-1086 SVPVGRMP
+1086 SVPAGRTP

-1109 FTVTLVPIAGDRRLT
+1109 FTVALIPIASDRR
-1124 RPEMKAP
+1124 R

>member
-1 MPRALATLTLLVTLT
+1 
-16 AAAHRPAPGQLAP
+16 
-29 SRRPFLFKDD
+29 
-39 RGDIATA
+39 
-46 HARGDTAITVI
+46 
-57 IAAMP
+57 
-62 GATGRLAQTIQGMGG
+62 
-77 TIRFRDDQVDYI
+77 
-89 RARVPVDSVDR
+89 
-100 LAHDPNVHS
+100 
-109 LDITMKG
+109 
-116 ADRGFGASGTESF
+116 
-129 APALPVIPSEARDL
+129 
-143 LFAAPRDTGDAWPPK
+143 
-158 QSDYPLTHRYDPLR
+158 
-172 DMNGMAF
+172 
-179 RKKHPTWDGRGVT
+179 
-192 LALIDM
+192 
-198 NPDPLEPELQQAR
+198 
-211 TLDGKVV
+211 
-218 KKIFTYETAIDPDDE
+218 
-233 DEGRWLRMKDQV
+233 
-245 TANGGTFTYDGKTY
+245 
-259 QAPRDGTFRIAM
+259 M
-271 LDEALFD
+271 LDEASFD
-278 SLSNSGL
+278 SLSSSGL
-285 EKDLNRDG
+285 EKDINRDG
-293 NPKGSSRLFAVVW
+293 NPKGSSRLFAVIW

-385 GSRGAHGRF
+385 GSRGTHGRF

-464 KPLMI
+464 KPIMI

-506 VRTRYVDNLLITGG
+506 FRTRYVDNLLITGG

-570 STATQVAPGAVEL
+570 STATPVATGGVAL
-583 LISAAKQSGVPYD
+583 LISAAKQTGVKYD

-614 PIYKQGNGVIDIARA
+614 PVYKQGNGVINIAGA
-629 WDLLE
+629 WKLLE
-634 AMNRAGDP
+634 AMDKAGLP

-649 AVRHAYSAW
+649 PVKHAYSAF
-658 LVTPNEGV
+658 LVKPNEGV
-666 GLFER
+666 GLYER
-671 EGWKAGDRGQRTMT
+671 DGWRPGDRGQRTMT

-692 AGAMPFTISVI
+692 GGAMPFTISVI
-703 SDSGGS
+703 SDSGGT

-715 VSLPLD
+715 VSLPLNE
-721 QPVPVTL
+721 PVPVTL
-728 DIAVATPGVHS
+728 DIAVTTPGVHS
-739 SLITLY
+739 SLITLDN
-745 TPSVP
+745 PSVP

-763 EPLEANEHHT
+763 EPLDASNHYK
-773 VEIRT
+773 VETRT

-784 MRSYFYRVPPGVSA
+784 MRSYFYRVPAGVSA

-805 TKRQLQLAIIKPDTR
+805 SKREVQLALIKPDTR
-820 TASAT
+820 TAST
-825 RIVAERA
+825 THIVAERA

-838 GGGGENPV
+838 GGGGENPI

-862 ELRLSDIEDTR
+862 EVRLTDIGDTR
-873 TFDWKASEAGAP
+873 SFDWKASEAGTP
-885 VPPTKVRLTVSAL
+885 VPPTKLRLTVSAL
-898 GAGAAASTV
+898 SGGAAASALAQSTR
-907 ADNAGDQSGGGLNAT
+907 DQGGPNAT
-922 QQARESRAANDLTLV
+922 QQARESGAANELTLI

-942 FTGKASSYPL
+942 FTGKVTSYPL
-952 GSARIERP
+952 GSARTERP
-960 TIRERQQQVYEIQ
+960 TIREHQQQVYEIE
-973 VPPGTAA
+973 VPPGSAA
-980 LRVAVDNPS
+980 LRVTVGKPS

-1002 TKKECRPGGASAD
+1002 TKKECRNGGASAD
-1015 PGSDEAVTLQHPAA
+1015 PGSDEAVTVQHPAA
-1029 GNWRVVVDGASV
+1029 GKWKVVVEGAAV
-1041 PSGQTTYDYSDV
+1041 PSGQTAYDYSDV

-1066 TTAKRQKG
+1066 TTAKRKAG
-1074 SPWSVKTNAWVA
+1074 SSWTVQTNEWLA
-1086 SVPVGRMP
+1086 SVPAGRTP
-1094 YAAVLLEGQVTPAQP
+1094 YAAVLLEGEVTASQQ
-1109 FTVTLVPIAGDRRLT
+1109 FTVTLVPIAGDHRVARR
-1124 RPEMKAP
+1124 

>member
-1 MPRALATLTLLVTLT
+1 MPRALAALTLLATL
-16 AAAHRPAPGQLAP
+16 ASIAPQPASAQLAP
-29 SRRPFLFKDD
+29 PRRPFLFKDD
-39 RGDIATA
+39 RGDLATA
-46 HARGDTAITVI
+46 HARGDTSVTVI

-62 GATGRLAQTIQGMGG
+62 GATGQLAQTITSMGG

-89 RARVPVDSVDR
+89 RARVPVDSVER
-100 LAHDPNVHS
+100 LAHDANVHS

-129 APALPVIPSEARDL
+129 APADALPLGAVS
-143 LFAAPRDTGDAWPPK
+143 DTGDVWPPK

-172 DMNGMAF
+172 DMNGVAF
-179 RKKHPTWDGRGVT
+179 RKEHPTWDGRGVT

-211 TLDGKVV
+211 TLDGKLVR
-218 KKIFTYETAIDPDDE
+218 KIFTYETALDPDDE
-233 DEGRWLRMKDQV
+233 DDGRWLKMKDQV
-245 TANGGTFTYDGKTY
+245 TASGGSFTYDGTTY
-259 QAPRDGTFRIAM
+259 KAPRDGTFRIAM

-293 NPKGSSRLFAVVW
+293 NPKNSSRLFAVIW

-334 RPEFAVFGTDNPKT
+334 RPKFAVFGTDNPKT
-348 AVRESVGFGVQID
+348 ALRESVGFGVQID

-385 GSRGAHGRF
+385 GSRGARGRF

-457 RLIEKFK
+457 RLIEKFR
-464 KPLMI
+464 KPIMI

-520 YAPMGNGA
+520 YAPMGNGG
-528 FGPTIISPSNIIS
+528 FGPSIISPSNIIS

-570 STATQVAPGAVEL
+570 STATPVATGAVAL
-583 LISAAKQSGVPYD
+583 LISGAKQSNIKYD

-606 SAKYVPNI
+606 SAKHVPNI
-614 PIYKQGNGVIDIARA
+614 PVYKQGNGVIDIAGA
-629 WDLLE
+629 WGLLK
-634 AMNRAGDP
+634 AMDKAGDP

-649 AVRHAYSAW
+649 PVKHAYSAL
-658 LVTPNEGV
+658 LVKPNEGV
-666 GLFER
+666 GLYER
-671 EGWKAGDRGQRTMT
+671 DGWTPGDRGERTMT

-692 AGAMPFTISVI
+692 SGAMPFAISVI

-715 VSLPLD
+715 VSLPLN

-728 DIAVATPGVHS
+728 DIAVATSGVHS
-739 SLITLY
+739 SLITLDN
-745 TPSVP
+745 PSVP

-763 EPLEANEHHT
+763 EALDASNHYK
-773 VEIRT
+773 VETKT

-784 MRSYFYRVPPGVSA
+784 MRSYFYRVPAGVSA
-798 LQVVLDS
+798 LQIVVDS
-805 TKRQLQLAIIKPDTR
+805 SKRQLQLAVIKPDTR

-838 GGGGENPV
+838 GGGGGENAM

-853 VANPMPGVW
+853 VEHPMPGVW
-862 ELRLSDIEDTR
+862 EVRLTDIEDTR
-873 TFDWKASEAGAP
+873 TFDWKASEAGTP

-898 GAGAAASTV
+898 AIGSAASAV
-907 ADNAGDQSGGGLNAT
+907 ADNAGGQGSGQSAT
-922 QQARESRAANDLTLV
+922 QQGATNDLTLV

-952 GSARIERP
+952 GSAHVERP
-960 TIRERQQQVYEIQ
+960 AIRERQQQVYEVE
-973 VPPGTAA
+973 VPPGSAA
-980 LRVAVDNPS
+980 LRVAVGNAS
-989 DTAADLDVYVYDC
+989 DAAADLDVYVYDC
-1002 TKKECRPGGASAD
+1002 TKKECRNGGASAD
-1015 PGSDEAVTLQHPAA
+1015 PGSDEVVTVQHPAA
-1029 GNWRVVVDGASV
+1029 GKWKVVVDVGAV
-1041 PSGQTTYDYSDV
+1041 PSGQTSYDYSDI
-1053 VFNQVY
+1053 VFNQIY

-1066 TTAKRQKG
+1066 TTAKRAG
-1074 SPWSVKTNAWVA
+1074 SSWTVKTNEWIA
-1086 SVPVGRMP
+1086 SVPASRTP
-1094 YAAVLLEGQVTPAQP
+1094 YAAVLVEGQVTAAQP
-1109 FTVTLVPIAGDRRLT
+1109 FSVTLVPLASDRRAA
-1124 RPEMKAP
+1124 RP

>member
-1 MPRALATLTLLVTLT
+1 MQRALTTVTFFATLVSIAWIAPP
-16 AAAHRPAPGQLAP
+16 AASGQLAP
-29 SRRPFLFKDD
+29 PRRPFLFKDD

-46 HARGDTAITVI
+46 HARGDKDVTVI

-62 GATGRLAQTIQGMGG
+62 GATSQLAQIIQGMGG

-89 RARVPVDSVDR
+89 RARVPVDSVER
-100 LAHDPNVHS
+100 LAHDATVHS
-109 LDITMKG
+109 LDLTVKG

-129 APALPVIPSEARDL
+129 APTDALPLGPVSRLDVPAQT
-143 LFAAPRDTGDAWPPK
+143 AARDTGGVWPPK
-158 QSDYPLTHRYDPLR
+158 QSDYPVTHRYDPLR
-172 DMNGMAF
+172 DMNGVSF
-179 RKKHPTWDGRGVT
+179 RKEHPTWDGRGVT

-218 KKIFTYETAIDPDDE
+218 KKIVRYETVIDPDDE
-233 DEGRWLRMKDQV
+233 DEGRWLKMTDQV
-245 TANGGTFTYDGKTY
+245 TASGGTFTYDGKTY
-259 QAPRDGTFRIAM
+259 KAPHDGTFRVAM
-271 LDEALFD
+271 LDEAKFD
-278 SLSNSGL
+278 SLSASGL
-285 EKDLNRDG
+285 DKDLNRDG
-293 NPKGSSRLFAVVW
+293 NPPGSSRLFAVIW
-306 DEQTND
+306 DEQSND

-361 KARRMVAINAGV
+361 KARQMVAINAGV
-373 PFHASLIVGSAL
+373 PFHASLIVGSAV

-394 DGVAPGARLASEAE
+394 DGMAPGARLVSEAE

-424 NPQVDAAWL
+424 NPEVDAAWL

-497 QGSFLANYG
+497 RGSFLANYG
-506 VRTRYVDNLLITGG
+506 FRTRYADNLLITGG

-570 STATQVAPGAVEL
+570 STATPVATGAVAL
-583 LISAAKQSGVPYD
+583 LISAAKQTGVKYD

-614 PIYKQGNGVIDIARA
+614 PIYKQGNGVINIEGA
-629 WDLLE
+629 WELLK
-634 AMNRAGDP
+634 AMDKAGDP
-642 PTITSAA
+642 PAITSSAP
-649 AVRHAYSAW
+649 VKHAYSAL
-658 LVTPNEGV
+658 LVKPNEGV
-666 GLFER
+666 GLYEH
-671 EGWKAGDRGQRTMT
+671 EGWSPGDHGERTMT
-685 FTRTTGP
+685 FTRTSGP
-692 AGAMPFTISVI
+692 AGAMPFTISVV

-709 VSAPAS
+709 VTAPRS
-715 VSLPLD
+715 VSLPLNE
-721 QPVPVTL
+721 PVPVTL
-728 DIAVATPGVHS
+728 NIAVTTPGVHS
-739 SLITLY
+739 SLITLDN
-745 TPSVP
+745 PSVP
-750 GHAYR
+750 GHVYR

-763 EPLEANEHHT
+763 EPLEASNHYK
-773 VEIRT
+773 VETKT

-784 MRSYFYRVPPGVSA
+784 MRSYFYRVPEGVSA
-798 LQVVLDS
+798 LQLVLES
-805 TKRQLQLAIIKPDTR
+805 PKREVQLAVIKPDTR

-825 RIVAERA
+825 HIVAERG

-838 GGGGENPV
+838 GGGEAANR
-846 LPAETYV
+846 PAETYV
-853 VANPMPGVW
+853 VSHPVPGVY
-862 ELRLSDIEDTR
+862 EVRLTDIEDTR
-873 TFDWKASEAGAP
+873 TFDWRASETGKP
-885 VPPTKVRLTVSAL
+885 VPPTKVTLTVSAL
-898 GAGAAASTV
+898 AGGAGTTALV
-907 ADNAGDQSGGGLNAT
+907 ADNAGGQGGQNAT
-922 QQARESRAANDLTLV
+922 QEGRASGAGNDLMLV
-937 SRMAD
+937 SHMAD

-952 GSARIERP
+952 GSAHTDRP
-960 TIRERQQQVYEIQ
+960 TIREHQQQVYEID
-973 VPPGTAA
+973 VPPGSAA
-980 LRVAVDNPS
+980 LRVTVGNPS
-989 DTAADLDVYVYDC
+989 DGAADLDVYVYDC
-1002 TKKECRPGGASAD
+1002 TKKECRNGGASAD
-1015 PGSDEAVTLQHPAA
+1015 PGSDEAVMVQHPAA
-1029 GNWRVVVDGASV
+1029 GKWKVVVEGASV
-1041 PSGQTTYDYSDV
+1041 PSGETSYDYSDI

-1066 TTAKRQKG
+1066 TTAKHQAG
-1074 SPWSVKTNAWVA
+1074 SPWMVKTNEWVA
-1086 SVPVGRMP
+1086 SVPTGRTP
-1094 YAAVLLEGQVTPAQP
+1094 YAAVLLEGQVTAAQP
-1109 FTVTLVPIAGDRRLT
+1109 FTVALVPIAGEHRVARR
-1124 RPEMKAP
+1124 